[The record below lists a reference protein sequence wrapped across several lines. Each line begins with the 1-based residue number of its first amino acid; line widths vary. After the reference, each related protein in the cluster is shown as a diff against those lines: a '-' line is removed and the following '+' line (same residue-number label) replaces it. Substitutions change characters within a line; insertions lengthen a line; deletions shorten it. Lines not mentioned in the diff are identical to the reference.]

1 LKPWAVLGAVVLAGT
16 FAKAAPPI
24 AIDPEVVDLGPV
36 TTRLARPFSFKLVNR
51 DVKPVLIVNVEP
63 DCGCTTYGDD
73 HRSFWIPPGK
83 SVDVPFVYDTRGFY
97 GEFEKSVR
105 FSTRD
110 GAVIKG
116 RFVGVGVPSVA
127 ISKGLL
133 DFDAVDRTSL
143 MTQEV
148 EVIYTDPEHIPDDA
162 SFVSNAS
169 WISAKWRNNHSWGAA
184 RGILQVVVDPSGFS
198 PDVTEMRGEILFM
211 TGSLDKPVIRIQ
223 VLWSV
228 PEIFRFEPSRP
239 VGYAQADVMEPLR
252 FQICGSEFFRIQSI
266 HADSAEFESRVVG
279 DVLADLPTKCHLVEF
294 VPRSRL
300 GIGRRYVG
308 FRVKTDSL
316 LIPVLK
322 GNFFYVVNP

>member
-1 LKPWAVLGAVVLAGT
+1 MKPWVVLGAIVLAGA
-16 FAKAAPPI
+16 FAKAAPPVAI
-24 AIDPEVVDLGPV
+24 APEVVDLGPV
-36 TTRLARPFSFKLVNR
+36 TTRLVRPFSFRLVNH
-51 DVKPVLIVNVEP
+51 DVKPVLIVKVEP

-83 SVDVPFVYDTRGFY
+83 SIDVPFVYDTRGFY
-97 GEFEKSVR
+97 GKFEKSVK

-110 GAVIKG
+110 GAVIEG
-116 RFVGVGVPSVA
+116 RFVGVGVPPVA

-133 DFDAVDRTSL
+133 DFEAVDRTSL

-162 SFVSNAS
+162 SFVSDAS
-169 WISAKWRNNHSWGAA
+169 WISAKWANHSRGAA

-198 PDVTEMRGEILFM
+198 PDVTKMRGDILFR
-211 TGSLDKPVIRIQ
+211 TGSPDKPVIRIQ

-228 PEIFRFEPSRP
+228 PEIFRFEPSRL
-239 VGYAQADVMEPLR
+239 VGYAQADVMIPLR
-252 FQICGSEFFRIQSI
+252 FQICGSENFKILSIQ
-266 HADSAEFESRVVG
+266 ADSIEFESRIINV
-279 DVLADLPTKCHLVEF
+279 ASDLPKKCHVVEI

-300 GIGRRYVG
+300 RIGRRYVE